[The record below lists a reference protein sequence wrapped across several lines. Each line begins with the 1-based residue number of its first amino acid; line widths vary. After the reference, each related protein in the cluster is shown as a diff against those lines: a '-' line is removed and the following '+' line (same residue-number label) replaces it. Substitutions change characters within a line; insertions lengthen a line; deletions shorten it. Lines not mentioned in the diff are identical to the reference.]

1 MSVVLIIFCVLAAIT
16 LATAFLTIFS
26 RNPIHS
32 AIYLVICFFSIAGHY
47 LLLNAQFLA
56 VVHVI
61 VYSGA
66 IMILF
71 LFTIMLMNLNERNE
85 VHRPRITR
93 LGAIVSFC
101 LICLVLIAIFINSK
115 PIVGDYTT
123 TGEDYQSIKV
133 LGKVLLNEYMVPF
146 EFVSILLLVA
156 MIGAIVL
163 TMQKGIRIKRQ
174 QVFLQNT
181 RDFAKTI
188 RKVA

>member
-1 MSVVLIIFCVLAAIT
+1 MSTALIIFCVLAAIT

-56 VVHVI
+56 IVHVI

-71 LFTIMLMNLNERNE
+71 LFTIMLMNLNERND

-101 LICLVLIAIFINSK
+101 LICVVLILIFINSK
-115 PIVGDYTT
+115 PIVGDYDY

-146 EFVSILLLVA
+146 EFASILLLVA
-156 MIGAIVL
+156 MIGAVL
-163 TMQKGIRIKRQ
+163 LSKKEK
-174 QVFLQNT
+174 LE
-181 RDFAKTI
+181 K
-188 RKVA
+188 

>member
-1 MSVVLIIFCVLAAIT
+1 MSTILIIFCVLAAVT

-26 RNPIHS
+26 KNPIHS

-47 LLLNAQFLA
+47 LLLNSQFLA
-56 VVHVI
+56 IVHVI

-71 LFTIMLMNLNERNE
+71 LFTIMLMNLNEENE
-85 VHRPRITR
+85 VHKPRITR

-101 LICLVLIAIFINSK
+101 LICLILIAIFINSK
-115 PIVGDYTT
+115 PIVGEYVT

-146 EFVSILLLVA
+146 EFASILLLVA
-156 MIGAIVL
+156 MIGTVL
-163 TMQKGIRIKRQ
+163 LSKKEKLQK
-174 QVFLQNT
+174 
-181 RDFAKTI
+181 
-188 RKVA
+188 

>member
-1 MSVVLIIFCVLAAIT
+1 MSTILIIFCVLAAIT

-26 RNPIHS
+26 KNPIHS

-56 VVHVI
+56 IVHVI

-71 LFTIMLMNLNERNE
+71 LFTIMLMNLNEERE

-115 PIVGDYTT
+115 PIVGEYIT

-133 LGKVLLNEYMVPF
+133 LGKILLNEYMVPF
-146 EFVSILLLVA
+146 EFASILLLVA
-156 MIGAIVL
+156 MIGTVL
-163 TMQKGIRIKRQ
+163 LSKKEKLQK
-174 QVFLQNT
+174 
-181 RDFAKTI
+181 
-188 RKVA
+188 

>member
-1 MSVVLIIFCVLAAIT
+1 MSTILIIFCVLAAIT

-47 LLLNAQFLA
+47 FLLNSQFLA
-56 VVHVI
+56 IVHVI

-71 LFTIMLMNLNERNE
+71 LFTIMLMNLNEEKE

-115 PIVGDYTT
+115 PIVGEYVT

-133 LGKVLLNEYMVPF
+133 LGKILLNEYMVPF
-146 EFVSILLLVA
+146 EFASILLLVA
-156 MIGAIVL
+156 MIGTVL
-163 TMQKGIRIKRQ
+163 LSKKEKLQK
-174 QVFLQNT
+174 
-181 RDFAKTI
+181 
-188 RKVA
+188 